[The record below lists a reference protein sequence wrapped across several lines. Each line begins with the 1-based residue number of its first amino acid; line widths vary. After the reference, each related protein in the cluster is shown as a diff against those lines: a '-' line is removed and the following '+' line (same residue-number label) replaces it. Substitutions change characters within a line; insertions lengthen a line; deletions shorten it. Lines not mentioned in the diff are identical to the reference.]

1 MCWRFTVTVPPHCAK
16 GAGWWAESTAAVQS
30 QTRWWFALGWWV
42 SGYPSF
48 PYCNYKVCPCQQTKK
63 QTSSLSCWFPS
74 CPPLWSAV
82 PGHSPAKASLCS
94 WKNNLNGKLQS
105 GLLRSSLFLAHLYEN
120 PHSKK
125 ENWEKHKLHLLH
137 KAGTKHYVMLRLLPV
152 TIGRANSTKSSMR
165 TGHAPEE
172 TEKHYY

>member
-30 QTRWWFALGWWV
+30 QTLLVIRPQV
-42 SGYPSF
+42 MSF
-48 PYCNYKVCPCQQTKK
+48 RVPILSILQLQ
-63 QTSSLSCWFPS
+63 SLSLPACWFPS

-105 GLLRSSLFLAHLYEN
+105 GLLRSSLFLARLYEN

-125 ENWEKHKLHLLH
+125 ENWEKRKLHLLH
-137 KAGTKHYVMLRLLPV
+137 DAGTKHYVMLRLLPV

-172 TEKHYY
+172 TEKHNEYY